1 MVKPTDE
8 LNAMNFRIDLLVSNI
23 QRQLTKIIGGLLLLT
38 MVWQGIIL
46 GVDVAIAAPLL
57 GTSNDRVSEQVADK
71 AAQIKDTVKE
81 EIDKAQTPIQDRP
94 GEVKGKVNSGL
105 NYTKDAVDRNQDRA
119 ENNADN
125 IAQKV
130 KNFFGK

>member
-1 MVKPTDE
+1 VKPTDE
-8 LNAMNFRIDLLVSNI
+8 FNAMNFKLDLLVSNI
-23 QRQLTKIIGGLLLLT
+23 QQQLTKIIGGLLLLT
-38 MVWQGIIL
+38 MVWQGVIL

-94 GEVKGKVNSGL
+94 GEVKDKVNHGL
-105 NYTKDAVDRNQDRA
+105 NYTQEPADRNQDRA

-125 IAQKV
+125 IAEKV

>member
-1 MVKPTDE
+1 MKPTDE
-8 LNAMNFRIDLLVSNI
+8 FNAMNFKIDRLVSNI
-23 QRQLTKIIGGLLLLT
+23 QQQFTKLIGGLLLLT
-38 MVWQGIIL
+38 MVWQGVIL
-46 GVDVAIAAPLL
+46 GVDVAVAAPLL

-71 AAQIKDTVKE
+71 ASQIKDSVKE
-81 EIDKAQTPIQDRP
+81 EIGKAQTPIQDRP
-94 GEVKGKVNSGL
+94 GEVTDKVNHGL

-125 IAQKV
+125 IADKV

>member
-1 MVKPTDE
+1 VKPTDE
-8 LNAMNFRIDLLVSNI
+8 FNAMNFKIDRLVSNI
-23 QRQLTKIIGGLLLLT
+23 QQQLTKLIGGLLLLT
-38 MVWQGIIL
+38 MVWQGVIL
-46 GVDVAIAAPLL
+46 GVDVAVAAPLL
-57 GTSNDRVSEQVADK
+57 GTSNDRASEQVANK
-71 AAQIKDTVKE
+71 ATQIKESIKE
-81 EIDKAQTPIQDRP
+81 EIGKAQTPIQDRP

>member
-1 MVKPTDE
+1 VKPTDE
-8 LNAMNFRIDLLVSNI
+8 FKAMNFKIDRLVSSI
-23 QRQLTKIIGGLLLLT
+23 EQQFTKLIGGLLLLT
-38 MVWQGIIL
+38 MVWQGVIL
-46 GVDVAIAAPLL
+46 GVDVAVASPLL

-71 AAQIKDTVKE
+71 AAQIKNSIKE
-81 EIDKAQTPIQDRP
+81 EIGKAQTPIQDRP

-105 NYTKDAVDRNQDRA
+105 NYTKEPVDRNQDRA